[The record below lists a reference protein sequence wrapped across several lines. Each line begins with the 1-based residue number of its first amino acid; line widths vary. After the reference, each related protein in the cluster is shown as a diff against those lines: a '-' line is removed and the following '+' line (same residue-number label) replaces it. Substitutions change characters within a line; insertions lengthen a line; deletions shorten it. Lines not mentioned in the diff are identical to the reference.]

1 MAIHSCELSLAADR
15 RELELRGTPMFP
27 CAAYRVTLG
36 HNTPSLP
43 WHWHEELEVLVIRR
57 GSLHIKLSGV
67 DFQLRQNEG
76 AFINSNILHSAQFIG
91 TIDCELTSLVF
102 HPSVLGGFSDNI
114 FEARYLRPL
123 IACRELPGLAFQA
136 SLEWQRQAADCIRR
150 AYEACASEE
159 FGHELIVRNR
169 LSELCHLIVSKQ
181 QALLER
187 QPSPESPEAQRIKAM
202 LDFLHRH
209 YAEVLE
215 LPQIA
220 AAASIS
226 ERECLRCF
234 KRTVGL
240 APIQYLL
247 KHRIAVAARR
257 LRESAAPITEISS
270 QTGFDSPSYFA
281 KTFKRLIGVT
291 PSAYRKQQAENMNP
305 ESDA

>member
-1 MAIHSCELSLAADR
+1 MTIHSCELTLAADR
-15 RELELRGTPMFP
+15 RELELRGTPLFP
-27 CAAYRVTLG
+27 CAAYQVTIG
-36 HNTPSLP
+36 QNSPSLP

-57 GSLHIKLSGV
+57 GSLHVKLSGV

-91 TIDCELTSLVF
+91 ATDCELTSLVF
-102 HPSVLGGFSDNI
+102 HPSMLGGFSGSVFD
-114 FEARYLRPL
+114 ERYLRPL
-123 IACRELPGLAFQA
+123 IACRELPGLALQ
-136 SLEWQRQAADCIRR
+136 SGIDWQRKAADCIRS
-150 AYEACASEE
+150 AFDACVSEA

-169 LSELCHLIVSKQ
+169 LSELCHLILSTHQ
-181 QALLER
+181 TLLER
-187 QPSPESPEAQRIKAM
+187 QPSPEAPETQRIKAM

-209 YAEVLE
+209 YAEALE

-270 QTGFDSPSYFA
+270 LTGFDSPSYFA
-281 KTFKRLIGVT
+281 KTFKRFVGVS
-291 PSAYRKQQAENMNP
+291 PSAYRKQQ
-305 ESDA
+305 